1 MTRILDVPLVRMDGP
16 IDGPINTQVTTQ
28 LRSYSK
34 WAPCEQGVTMV
45 WRDLSIYAL
54 TGGNSSTQHRGL
66 KRIINNV
73 TGVVRSG
80 TLMALM
86 GASGAGKS
94 TLMSA
99 LACREAPGTIIHGDI
114 LVNGRKVGPF
124 MHTMSGFVHQEDLF
138 VGTLT
143 VLEHLTFMVNLK
155 VDRRMSQRDKEH
167 LIDELIQRSGLTMC
181 TNTRIGHAGDGK
193 VLSGG
198 EKKRL
203 AFATELITKPNILF
217 CDEPTTGLDSFS
229 ARYIVRTLQ
238 DLARQ
243 GTAIIC
249 TIHQPSSELFSMFHE
264 VMLLTEGRVAFM
276 GPPRDA
282 LAFFAEH
289 GHQCPDNYNPA
300 DFMIGLLATY
310 PGDENTSRRTAHRI
324 CDLFAVSPMAEQR
337 DIVVNL
343 EYHMAEKAEF
353 DIEGHHGRRMRNLR
367 WYKKIY
373 WLVYRA
379 FLSVTRD
386 SSIQTLRIVQKIGIA
401 ITAGLCFIGAVD
413 KTQKGIQAMQGAIFI
428 CVSENTF
435 VPMYS
440 VLSTFPQDFP
450 LLLREKKSGLYSIG
464 QYYIAHLLAMT
475 PGLVFEPLI
484 FMCIGYWLMGLR
496 QTFYAFGMTVLA
508 AIMSMHASTAC
519 GYFFSAVFN
528 NVPLALACL
537 VPFDNVLMMTSG
549 IFIQLDTLPEYLAW
563 TKYLSW
569 LMYSSETMAI
579 VQWENI
585 YNISCPVEPN
595 LPCLENGDAVLDQY
609 SFSANNL
616 TRDLCAL
623 CGFYVVFHFLA
634 YLFLWRRTKK

>member
-1 MTRILDVPLVRMDGP
+1 MPLVQMESP
-16 IDGPINTQVTTQ
+16 VDGPINTQVTTQ

-54 TGGNSSTQHRGL
+54 AGGASSKKGL

-99 LACREAPGTIIHGDI
+99 LAYREPPGAIVQGDI
-114 LVNGRKVGPF
+114 LVNGRRVGPF
-124 MHTMSGFVHQEDLF
+124 MNTMSGFVHQEDLF

-155 VDRRMSQRDKEH
+155 VDRRMSQRDKNA
-167 LIDELIQRSGLTMC
+167 LINDLLHRSGLTRC
-181 TNTRIGHAGDGK
+181 TNTRIGLAGDGK

-203 AFATELITKPNILF
+203 AFATELITKPAILF

-229 ARYIVRTLQ
+229 ARFIVRTLQ
-238 DLARQ
+238 DLARR

-249 TIHQPSSELFSMFHE
+249 TIHQPSSELFAMFHE
-264 VMLLTEGRVAFM
+264 VMLLAEGRVAFM
-276 GPPRDA
+276 GPPNNA
-282 LAFFAEH
+282 LGFFAEH
-289 GHQCPDNYNPA
+289 GYVCPDAYNPA

-310 PGDENTSRRTAHRI
+310 PGDENSSRRTAHRV
-324 CDLFAVSPMAEQR
+324 CDLFAVSPMAEER
-337 DIVVNL
+337 DVLVNL
-343 EYHMAEKAEF
+343 EFHMAEKAEF
-353 DIEGHHGRRMRNLR
+353 DIEGHHGRRMRNLW

-401 ITAGLCFIGAVD
+401 ITAGLCFVGAVD

-428 CVSENTF
+428 YVAENTF
-435 VPMYS
+435 TPMYS

-450 LLLREKKSGLYSIG
+450 LLLREKKSGLYSTG
-464 QYYIAHLLAMT
+464 QFYIAHILAMM
-475 PGLVFEPLI
+475 PGLVVEPLLFI
-484 FMCIGYWLMGLR
+484 CIGYWLMGLR
-496 QTFYAFGMTVLA
+496 QTLYAFSLTALA
-508 AIMSMHASTAC
+508 AIMAMNASTAC
-519 GYFFSAVFN
+519 GYFFSAAFDS
-528 NVPLALACL
+528 VPVALAYL
-537 VPFDNVLMMTSG
+537 VPFDNILMITENNSVKMAAKRILTG
-549 IFIQLDTLPEYLAW
+549 E
-563 TKYLSW
+563 KW
-569 LMYSSETMAI
+569 LI
-579 VQWENI
+579 L
-585 YNISCPVEPN
+585 SCPVNPN

-623 CGFYVVFHFLA
+623 CGFYLVFHFLA

>member
-1 MTRILDVPLVRMDGP
+1 MTRILDVPLVEMDAVV
-16 IDGPINTQVTTQ
+16 DGPINTQVSTQ

-34 WAPCEQGVTMV
+34 WAPSEQGVTLV

-54 TGGNSSTQHRGL
+54 TGASSDRQRGL

-86 GASGAGKS
+86 GSSGAGKS

-99 LACREAPGTIIHGDI
+99 LAYREPHGTVVQGDV
-114 LVNGRKVGPF
+114 LLNGRRVGPF

-155 VDRRMSQRDKEH
+155 VDRRMSRADKNI
-167 LIDELIQRSGLTMC
+167 LIDDLLHRAGLTMC
-181 TNTRIGHAGDGK
+181 TNTRIGHAGHEK

-203 AFATELITKPNILF
+203 AFATELITKPTVLF

-238 DLARQ
+238 ELAHR

-264 VMLLTEGRVAFM
+264 VLLLADGRVAFM
-276 GPPRDA
+276 GAPHDA
-282 LAFFAEH
+282 LSFFAHH
-289 GHQCPDNYNPA
+289 GYPCPAEYNPA

-310 PGDENTSRRTAHRI
+310 PGDENSSRRMAHRL
-324 CDLFAVSPMAEQR
+324 CDLFAVSPMAEER
-337 DIVVNL
+337 DVLVNL
-343 EYHMAEKAEF
+343 EFHMAEKAEF
-353 DIEGHHGRRMRNLR
+353 DIEGHHGRRMRNLW

-413 KTQKGIQAMQGAIFI
+413 RTQTGIQAMQGAIFI

-440 VLSTFPQDFP
+440 VLSTFPQDIP
-450 LLLREKKSGLYSIG
+450 LLLREKKSGLYTIG
-464 QYYIAHLLAMT
+464 QYYVSHMVAML
-475 PGLVFEPLI
+475 PGLVAEPVI

-496 QTFYAFGMTVLA
+496 PTLYAFGLTILA
-508 AIMSMHASTAC
+508 AILTMNASAAC
-519 GYFFSAVFN
+519 GYFFSAAFN
-528 NVPLALACL
+528 SVPLAMAYL
-537 VPFDNVLMMTSG
+537 VPFDNLLLITSG
-549 IFIQLDTLPEYLAW
+549 IFIQLTTLPDYLSW

-569 LMYSSETMAI
+569 LMYSVESMTI
-579 VQWENI
+579 VQWENVH
-585 YNISCPVEPN
+585 NISCPVEPN
-595 LPCLENGDAVLDQY
+595 LPCLEDGDAVLDQY

-623 CGFYVVFHFLA
+623 CGFYLVFHFLA